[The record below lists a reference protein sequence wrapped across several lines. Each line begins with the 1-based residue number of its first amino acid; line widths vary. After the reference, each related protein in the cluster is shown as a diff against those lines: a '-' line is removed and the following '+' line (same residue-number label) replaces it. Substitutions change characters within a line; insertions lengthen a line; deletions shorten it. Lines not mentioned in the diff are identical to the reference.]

1 MLLHV
6 DPHQIVSTFR
16 TTELLLWA
24 AVLNVVLERINW
36 ELLLWAAVWALFVAA
51 FAEVLQMMIQAVV
64 LQERLT
70 ARPLVWAPEFKL
82 VEHRSIQLMDLPG
95 LGGERLLAALV
106 EASHVA
112 LVSTLVAY
120 NVLTRRALDR
130 VHNQELAHRAHQI
143 LVNFVFRKDGSELA
157 RLKGSTHRVEAN
169 VGEAESQYRLCLL
182 NTVADFVLEVGGD
195 QLQLGTEGALVVQ
208 LAGWV
213 EQVLMF
219 GSIFVGL
226 LEGIV
231 GILWWLLNYC
241 KCLVVAFVVVA
252 WVWLDA
258 LHQMLV
264 ALLWLLEDGA
274 AYQNFIWESVAPRIL
289 GSLLAIVWADWDLWG
304 TCCKLGSTQ
313 NSWNTRHVRFRGHSK
328 LLLPL
333 IFLPLCPRAAL
344 MRLLAEHC
352 CLKWLT
358 FSVGIVVCL
367 IWIGLTG
374 P

>member
-1 MLLHV
+1 
-6 DPHQIVSTFR
+6 
-16 TTELLLWA
+16 
-24 AVLNVVLERINW
+24 
-36 ELLLWAAVWALFVAA
+36 
-51 FAEVLQMMIQAVV
+51 MMIQAVV

-208 LAGWV
+208 LAG
-213 EQVLMF
+213 
-219 GSIFVGL
+219 
-226 LEGIV
+226 
-231 GILWWLLNYC
+231 
-241 KCLVVAFVVVA
+241 
-252 WVWLDA
+252 
-258 LHQMLV
+258 
-264 ALLWLLEDGA
+264 
-274 AYQNFIWESVAPRIL
+274 
-289 GSLLAIVWADWDLWG
+289 
-304 TCCKLGSTQ
+304 
-313 NSWNTRHVRFRGHSK
+313 
-328 LLLPL
+328 
-333 IFLPLCPRAAL
+333 
-344 MRLLAEHC
+344 
-352 CLKWLT
+352 
-358 FSVGIVVCL
+358 
-367 IWIGLTG
+367 
-374 P
+374 